1 LQPALTDPISA
12 SGYELCRGSR
22 SNAACDSSSPLFGLE
37 ALTAKHRPAL
47 GGLEGD
53 CRLDAALRAF
63 GARLRAREASC
74 SRTRAGTQ
82 PDTGAPGFA
91 GLAAFRVVFELFVEE
106 KELFAGSEDELTT
119 AICAG

>member
-1 LQPALTDPISA
+1 VQPALTAPISA

-22 SNAACDSSSPLFGLE
+22 SNAACDSGPLLGLE
-37 ALTAKHRPAL
+37 ALAAEDGPTL

-63 GARLRAREASC
+63 GARLCARETSC
-74 SRTRAGTQ
+74 SRTRARTH
-82 PDTGAPGFA
+82 PDAGAPGFA